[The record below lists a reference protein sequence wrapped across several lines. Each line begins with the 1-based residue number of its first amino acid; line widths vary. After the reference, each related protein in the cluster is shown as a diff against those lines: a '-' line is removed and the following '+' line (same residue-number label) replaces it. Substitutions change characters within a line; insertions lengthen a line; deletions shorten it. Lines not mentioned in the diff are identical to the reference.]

1 MKDNLMLLDTHVHTS
16 QVSPCGKVP
25 AEEMIEL
32 YKEAGYGG
40 VIITDHYYKGY
51 FESLGN
57 RPWEEKIQSF
67 LSGYKAALR
76 EVMPLE

>member
-40 VIITDHYYKGY
+40 VIITDHYYKGT
-51 FESLGN
+51 LN
-57 RPWEEKIQSF
+57 PWGIDPGRKRSNPFFPAI
-67 LSGYKAALR
+67 KPPWR
-76 EVMPLE
+76 R